1 MDFILGQIQLFAFQ
15 FEIRGWVLC
24 DGRLLQIMNNQ
35 ALFALIGTTYGG
47 DGHTTFAVPNLKGLA
62 PDPHTQYFIAV
73 EGIFP
78 QRD

>member
-15 FEIRGWVLC
+15 FEMRGWVLC

-47 DGHTTFAVPNLKGLA
+47 DGRTTFAVPNLKGLA
-62 PDPHTQYFIAV
+62 PDPHMQYFIAT
-73 EGIFP
+73 EGMFP
-78 QRD
+78 QRA